1 MNMKQEIA
9 ILGHFGGNQTHNDGQ
24 TVKTKTLCEAL
35 ERYHF
40 KVHRI
45 DTFYLKRN
53 PLRFLFSFIT
63 SIIHCSKIIILLS
76 DKGRRFFFPIMHG
89 LGILGK
95 SIYHDSIGG
104 QLAKEAAESK
114 RFRKYLSA
122 FRSNWVE
129 SEKLKN
135 ALTDLGVSNAEFV
148 PNFKHITPIIPSDKD
163 EHTSKTIPFRFCTFS
178 RVMKEK
184 GISDAIHAIA
194 TINARHHSN
203 VANLSI
209 YGPIEENYRDEFCA
223 LLKSHAD
230 YVAYKGIVEAEKS
243 IAVLSNYFML
253 LFPTFWKGE
262 GMPGTIID
270 ALGAALPIIARR
282 WDYCDEILED
292 GKNAWVYDFDQP
304 QQLVDKIDYAI
315 SHPSEVMEMKNA
327 CLHAALRYSEGHVMK
342 QILQLL
348 EQE

>member
-1 MNMKQEIA
+1 MKQEIA

-35 ERYHF
+35 ERHHF

-209 YGPIEENYRDEFCA
+209 YGPIEENYRDEFRA

-243 IAVLSNYFML
+243 IAVLSHYFML

-270 ALGAALPIIARR
+270 ALSVGLPVIARR
-282 WDYCDEILED
+282 WLYCDEMLED
-292 GKNAWVYDFDQP
+292 GETALVYDYDMP
-304 QQLVDKIDYAI
+304 QLLIEKIDYAI
-315 SHPSEVMEMKNA
+315 QNPQVIIQMKNT
-327 CLHAALRYSEGHVMK
+327 CLAKSEKYSEEHVMK
-342 QILQLL
+342 QILGLL
-348 EQE
+348 SME